1 MKDTNCQVRLAQDLR
16 DFGNRKTLKTLKWNM
31 DLKYYK
37 TTMKVMLI
45 LLGQDEA
52 SFDNLAHVQLIGG
65 LQGKELRD
73 KWRVIAKQK

>member
-1 MKDTNCQVRLAQDLR
+1 
-16 DFGNRKTLKTLKWNM
+16 M

-52 SFDNLAHVQLIGG
+52 SFDNLTHVQLIGG